1 MSAGVVNGRAG
12 DGPGEIAAALDLRRA
27 VFVDEQ
33 GVTLAEDL
41 DGRDDEALHLV
52 ALGDDG
58 SVIGT
63 CRLLAAGERI
73 KLGRM
78 AVASGAR
85 RRGVG
90 AALLDAA
97 DEQARAL
104 GGRLIVL
111 AAQTHALALYERAG
125 YRVHGGAFLDA
136 GIEHRWMEKRVA

>member
-1 MSAGVVNGRAG
+1 MTAGVVIVRPA

-52 ALGDDG
+52 ALGDDD

-85 RRGVG
+85 RRGVA

-125 YRVHGGAFLDA
+125 YRPCGDAFLDA
-136 GIEHRWMEKRVA
+136 GIEHRRMEKRVA